1 MKFHPCS
8 SLSSNKITLSL
19 SIVLLFLDSFCK
31 SAITG
36 PIDSLDTIRLSGEKS
51 DAPIR
56 LVEKGGRGGSR
67 AYNHNS
73 IQPPVKNRSSQQK
86 QRQNTYI
93 QEMEQ
98 EEQSQQQQRRH
109 QQQQQHHHQQQQRV
123 LQQET
128 QTPTEQ
134 NETKNTNAKLNILEP
149 PMDSILAGSNFK
161 VSVQVLAENQDDFT
175 DAYEKS
181 SDGKICISLDDSPFH
196 CGWSAIDGN
205 IFFSNAIEG
214 SHTIVA
220 MLYNN
225 GTLHNE
231 SRSETIS
238 FTTVQNPDIDSDD
251 DDEDS
256 SLSLDGISNQK
267 VKNSSNGE
275 VVNVKVPTVQIDSPA
290 DKVTYPGTSV
300 TIRNIVDPPEPEL
313 FERYFKH
320 SFICINIDAA
330 TAHSCF
336 AAFGDTNP
344 PFVIGLDPGLH
355 SIEAALSHPESGDL
369 LFQTSSSTKIF
380 YVAGELNEAAY
391 IVGEA
396 AVDGATRF
404 IPVAKG
410 GSLSAQA
417 DGFCSSIGLKE
428 DISCTGSVFHHLS
441 KAWRA
446 KELGFVSS

>member
-73 IQPPVKNRSSQQK
+73 IQPPVKNRSTQQK

-98 EEQSQQQQRRH
+98 EEQSQQQQRHH
-109 QQQQQHHHQQQQRV
+109 QQQQHHHHQQQQRV

-205 IFFSNAIEG
+205 IFFSNAIEVSQYVNG
-214 SHTIVA
+214 YIFFKLLCIVVVDHVTRLIHTG
-220 MLYNN
+220 Y
-225 GTLHNE
+225 
-231 SRSETIS
+231 
-238 FTTVQNPDIDSDD
+238 
-251 DDEDS
+251 
-256 SLSLDGISNQK
+256 
-267 VKNSSNGE
+267 
-275 VVNVKVPTVQIDSPA
+275 
-290 DKVTYPGTSV
+290 
-300 TIRNIVDPPEPEL
+300 
-313 FERYFKH
+313 
-320 SFICINIDAA
+320 
-330 TAHSCF
+330 
-336 AAFGDTNP
+336 
-344 PFVIGLDPGLH
+344 
-355 SIEAALSHPESGDL
+355 
-369 LFQTSSSTKIF
+369 
-380 YVAGELNEAAY
+380 
-391 IVGEA
+391 
-396 AVDGATRF
+396 RF
-404 IPVAKG
+404 IQTKKNTLSINFAIGCIKHFSHLFLTNNKG
-410 GSLSAQA
+410 IAYNCCNALQ
-417 DGFCSSIGLKE
+417 
-428 DISCTGSVFHHLS
+428 
-441 KAWRA
+441 
-446 KELGFVSS
+446 